1 MSRTSCAKPWALTIV
16 APRRTLFL
24 ETRTSLQLCC
34 PFCPKHHC
42 RRSHHPLRVKPCVV
56 RMGRIVS
63 CAAGGSGTDARE
75 HAQHLHS
82 NAVLVQ
88 HGRAI
93 RRPVVRRVWQRQ
105 PALHASIHLPYTLNH
120 RAGSGRQVE
129 ASSAEHAGLCPCRA
143 LRRMRRISLA
153 MCSVTASKD
162 RYLCACECLLFEP
175 TRRLGAAARGT
186 TRPST

>member
-1 MSRTSCAKPWALTIV
+1 
-16 APRRTLFL
+16 
-24 ETRTSLQLCC
+24 
-34 PFCPKHHC
+34 
-42 RRSHHPLRVKPCVV
+42 
-56 RMGRIVS
+56 
-63 CAAGGSGTDARE
+63 
-75 HAQHLHS
+75 
-82 NAVLVQ
+82 
-88 HGRAI
+88 
-93 RRPVVRRVWQRQ
+93 
-105 PALHASIHLPYTLNH
+105 LNH

-186 TRPST
+186 TRPSTWRCLRCPRARRTRRCRSRCCICERTWKSGGGGTGPTPHNSERRSD